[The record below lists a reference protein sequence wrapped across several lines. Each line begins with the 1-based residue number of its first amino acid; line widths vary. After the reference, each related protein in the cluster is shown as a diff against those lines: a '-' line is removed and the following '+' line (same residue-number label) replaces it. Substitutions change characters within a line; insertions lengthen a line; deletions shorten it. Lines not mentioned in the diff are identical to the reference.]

1 MSKPK
6 LTASEKNKLWLE
18 QKAKA
23 QMEFFKKNFGIEFSE
38 MYSKQYLYVKSIQ
51 NEDWLFF
58 CSQNCL
64 KFEEKGIYS
73 FEPKNW
79 KLKEKIFV
87 KVNEFE
93 PITIAIGNVVN
104 DGALVK
110 VNPENLTDEL
120 KNHLQDIVIGD
131 DDFTKLKN
139 CRNEEDEYSKL
150 KIKIKGRYL

>member
-1 MSKPK
+1 MPKSK
-6 LTASEKNKLWLE
+6 LTASEKNKLWLD

-64 KFEEKGIYS
+64 KFEEKGFYS
-73 FEPKNW
+73 FEPINL

-87 KVNEFE
+87 KENEFE
-93 PITIAIGNVVN
+93 PITITIGNIVN
-104 DGALVK
+104 DGLILK
-110 VNPENLTDEL
+110 LNPENLTNEA

-139 CRNEEDEYSKL
+139 CRDEEDEYSKV
-150 KIKIKGRYL
+150 KIKIEGRYL